1 MKLNWTVRFK
11 NPLWLSAFLAFIL
24 TTVYQALG
32 MFDIVPAIP
41 QSAITDTIDAI
52 IKLLT
57 LGGILIDPTTKGLGD
72 STQALQYSTPKSD
85 R

>member
-11 NPLWLSAFLAFIL
+11 NPLWLSAFFAFIL
-24 TTVYQALG
+24 TTVYQALE

-41 QSAITDTIDAI
+41 QSAITETIDAI